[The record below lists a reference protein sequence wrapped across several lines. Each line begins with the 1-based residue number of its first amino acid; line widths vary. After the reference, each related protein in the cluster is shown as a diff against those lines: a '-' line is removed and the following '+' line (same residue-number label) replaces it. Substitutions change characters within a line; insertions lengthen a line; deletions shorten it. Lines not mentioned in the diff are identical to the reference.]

1 MTSKDILALME
12 CKRKYMI
19 RDLSLK
25 GQDERGI
32 CFQKALRICARGIAK
47 GKKSE
52 MLLSEIQT
60 YLESAYLEEWFL
72 FGWQKKKV
80 IQKDMALFE
89 RFLESSYLKELVT
102 DRKSTFQDGYPLNV
116 PISLCCN
123 EIAVTQ
129 ISGRADLLIR
139 HGNGNITGI
148 VLCRKFA
155 RPYSFRARKE
165 ENKVMGSVELL
176 VLLKVLREAFPEGR
190 IRVMMIRLVSPS
202 DTNSCLAA
210 FEKKKGDHVICFTEE
225 DFLAAHP
232 EGVEARIQ
240 MIVQNVEPGKCQDC
254 CFEEMCRSANKIYVK
269 TQEKEPA
276 VKKEFRFSNVQRAVI
291 EHGTGPIR
299 VCAGPGSGKT
309 AVLVERVR
317 YLIEKGVPP
326 KRILAITF
334 TKKAAQ
340 EMAAR
345 IGMENGPVVS
355 TLHALA
361 FRILTENESLVGRVI
376 LAGKVDC
383 KELLMWILEHVPI
396 SGVSYEGITL
406 RYGLIATLLKDFD
419 FIDRNGEEIFR
430 GAYPKKDIEGILRA
444 KELYDSAYKALC
456 FITYDEQITMAVDL
470 LKRCEG
476 VLDAVQDSYDYV
488 MVDEVQDLDEA
499 QAEFV
504 QLLVKSPEN
513 NIMICGDADQSIYAF
528 RGGSNQFMLEFPEIY
543 SETEDLWMEDNY
555 RSSKEIVEL
564 ACGLISQNT
573 KRVPMKLRAMF
584 ETGFKAIHIP
594 FFKESHLPDLIME
607 ILQKGYDY
615 QDIAVIA
622 RTNKELLKLWEL
634 SERAASAGNVVIPME
649 RPKFY
654 LREDFVFR
662 SVLDLLELSIKG
674 MGQDKPLFRLLSG
687 FGGEVTKNKKSLGL
701 YNDHVMRGL
710 IRGFN
715 EETAGRYYLNKE
727 HMDMEQKSLEY
738 AYGKIYTALQMLELP
753 LKQALERLEEEFFPE
768 DICTAEVFEKLRE
781 IIYEKKIPAK
791 WQLYNAMKAMEVF
804 EDDTRIYYMSG
815 DKNQV
820 HMLTAHDA
828 KGKEFPVVVIC
839 GIDEFEGDDVEEDRR
854 LLYVALTR
862 AKRVLFLLESY
873 PGKSRFLK
881 DIQEYVT
888 VNRRERYEK

>member
-1 MTSKDILALME
+1 MLRS
-12 CKRKYMI
+12 
-19 RDLSLK
+19 LSLK
-25 GQDERGI
+25 GQNERGI
-32 CFQKALRICARGIAK
+32 CFQEALEICARGIAK
-47 GKKSE
+47 EKKVE
-52 MLLSEIQT
+52 MILSEVR
-60 YLESAYLEEWFL
+60 AYLENSYRTEWFL
-72 FGWQKKKV
+72 FSWQKKKI
-80 IQKDMALFE
+80 IQKDFDLIE
-89 RFLESSYLKELVT
+89 RFLESVYLKELVSGGRT
-102 DRKSTFQDGYPLNV
+102 VFQADFTVNV

-123 EIAVTQ
+123 EITVTH
-129 ISGRADLLIR
+129 INGRADLLVQ
-139 HGNGNITGI
+139 HGNGGITGI
-148 VLCRKFA
+148 ILCRKFT
-155 RPYSFRARKE
+155 RPYSYCARKE
-165 ENKVMGSVELL
+165 ENKVMGSVEML
-176 VLLKVLREAFPEGR
+176 VLLKGLREAFPDR
-190 IRVMMIRLVSPS
+190 AVRVMMVRMVSPE
-202 DTNSCLAA
+202 DTNNCLAE
-210 FEKKKGDHVICFTEE
+210 FEKKRGANVICFTEE
-225 DFLAAHP
+225 EFLTAYP
-232 EGVEARIQ
+232 EGVSERIR
-240 MIVQNVEPGKCQDC
+240 MLTENAEPGRCQDC

-291 EHGTGPIR
+291 EHGKGPIR

-309 AVLVERVR
+309 AVLVERVK

-334 TKKAAQ
+334 TKKAVQ

-543 SETEDLWMEDNY
+543 PETEDLWMEDNY

-573 KRVPMKLRAMF
+573 KRVPMKLRAMS

-634 SERAASAGNVVIPME
+634 SERAASAGDIVIPME

-687 FGGEVTKNKKSLGL
+687 FGCEVTKKEKRCDL
-701 YNDHVMRGL
+701 YEDHVMRGL
-710 IRGFN
+710 ICGLKG
-715 EETAGRYYLNKE
+715 ETVSRYYLNKE
-727 HMDMEQKSLEY
+727 HMDMEHKSLEY
-738 AYGKIYTALQMLELP
+738 AYGKIYTALQILELP
-753 LKQALERLEEEFFPE
+753 LKQALERLEEEFFPK
-768 DICTAEVFEKLRE
+768 DICTAEVFEKLRD

-804 EDDTRIYYMSG
+804 EDDTRIYYASG